1 MLHSCSCEFFFGGR
15 FVRDYSPEPCGL
27 DLWHLPPAVLHSCSC
42 EFFFGGKFVAGY
54 GADILMGADISM
66 IANISKGTVI
76 PVTADIL
83 GTVIPMSAIIPAA
96 A

>member
-1 MLHSCSCEFFFGGR
+1 MIILQSLVAWICGICRLPCCIPARVIFFG
-15 FVRDYSPEPCGL
+15 E
-27 DLWHLPPAVLHSCSC
+27 
-42 EFFFGGKFVAGY
+42 KFVAGY

-83 GTVIPMSAIIPAA
+83 GAVIPMSSAIIPAA

>member
-1 MLHSCSCEFFFGGR
+1 MIILQSLVAWICGICRLPCCIPFRVNCFGGR
-15 FVRDYSPEPCGL
+15 
-27 DLWHLPPAVLHSCSC
+27 
-42 EFFFGGKFVAGY
+42 FVAGY

-83 GTVIPMSAIIPAA
+83 GTVIPMSAIIPAVA
-96 A
+96 

>member
-1 MLHSCSCEFFFGGR
+1 
-15 FVRDYSPEPCGL
+15 
-27 DLWHLPPAVLHSCSC
+27 
-42 EFFFGGKFVAGY
+42 
-54 GADILMGADISM
+54 MGADISM

-83 GTVIPMSAIIPAA
+83 GTVIPMSSAIIPAA